1 MNGESRM
8 KKGPL
13 MGTGRTAEIFAWG
26 DDRILKLFMDWCP
39 HSWAER
45 EERLSRIVYEAG
57 LPVPAVEGIIEVNG
71 RSGIIFERITG
82 RSMPD
87 LIMNE
92 MASNPEEIPRY
103 GEILAELHTSI
114 HSLEIPNLPSLRDMI
129 ERGIQNAKSLSED
142 SRSRILHV
150 LDQMEDGTTLC
161 HYDFHPFNIIMSPR
175 GPIVIDWMTTSQ
187 GNPHADIARTLLIS
201 QGFQHS
207 IPTNLHSTLRSFIDR
222 YLTRYSEIRE
232 ISLEELKIWRLPIA
246 AARMNEDIPYER
258 EWLLSIVSEELM
270 RESHSRNCC

>member
-1 MNGESRM
+1 M

-13 MGTGRTAEIFAWG
+13 IGTGRTAEIFAWG
-26 DDRILKLFMDWCP
+26 DDGILKLFMDWCP
-39 HSWAER
+39 HSWIEK
-45 EERLSRIVYEAG
+45 EERLSRIVYETG

-92 MASNPEEIPRY
+92 MTSNPEGVLPY
-103 GEILAELHTSI
+103 AEILAELHASI
-114 HSLEIPNLPSLRDMI
+114 HSFEIPDLPSLRDMI
-129 ERGIQNAKSLSED
+129 ERGIRNARALSED
-142 SRSRILHV
+142 SRLRTIQV
-150 LDQMEDGTTLC
+150 LDKMKDGTTLC
-161 HYDFHPFNIIMSPR
+161 HYDFHPFNVIMSPR
-175 GPIVIDWMTTSQ
+175 GPIVIDWMTASQ

-207 IPTNLHSTLRSFIDR
+207 IPLNLHTALKSFIDR

-232 ISLEELKIWRLPIA
+232 ISLEEVRTWRLPIA

-258 EWLLSIVSEELM
+258 EWLLSIVSEKPM
-270 RESHSRNCC
+270 HESHSRHCC